1 VPTRAARIPPLSVA
15 SWILY
20 DLANTIFSLNIVSLY
35 FSLWVVNVMGAGDA
49 TYGFA
54 NSISMAVIFVASPF
68 LGALTDQAPRRMPF
82 LVVSTLACVGFT
94 LLLGHGGLERSLL
107 CFVIANI
114 AYQAG
119 LQFYDA
125 LLPEV
130 STEKNRGRIGGI
142 GIAAGYLGSVIGIL
156 TGRALI
162 GGVETLPR
170 AEQTARYVLLFQL
183 TAVLF
188 LVFSL
193 PCFFLVRE
201 RVKRDRRLTRRSLA
215 IAIRQVGT
223 TLRSSRRHT
232 GLVRFLVGRVFYT
245 DAVNT
250 VVTFMGIYVTNEVGF
265 SADEA
270 SLVLL
275 VAILFAVAGG
285 LLWGGVV
292 DRIGPKRALNRVLEL
307 WVLVFVW
314 AATVGFLKL
323 PGAWFWP
330 VPCLAGIALGGTWT
344 ADRPFMLRLTP
355 PGRVGEFY
363 GLYGMVGRF
372 AAITGPLIWALVADV
387 LGLGRPAAVIT
398 LLGGVVAGYVILRP
412 VSDALQSSDPQSGD
426 PQSSDPQS
434 DDPRSGD
441 SSPAD

>member
-1 VPTRAARIPPLSVA
+1 MADSKVRPLSIA
-15 SWILY
+15 SWVLY

-49 TYGFA
+49 AYGLA

-82 LVVSTLACVGFT
+82 LVLSTIACVSLT
-94 LLLGHGGLERSLL
+94 LLLGSGGLQRSLFY
-107 CFVIANI
+107 FVIANI

-156 TGRALI
+156 TGRALLD
-162 GGVETLPR
+162 GVEALPEP
-170 AEQTARYVLLFQL
+170 EQTARYVLLFRV
-183 TAVLF
+183 TACLF
-188 LVFSL
+188 LAFSV

-201 RVKRDRRLTRRSLA
+201 RVKSSRHFTAGSVTA
-215 IAIRQVGT
+215 AIRQVT
-223 TLRSSRRHT
+223 KTLRSTGRYP

-245 DAVNT
+245 DSVNT
-250 VVTFMGIYVTNEVGF
+250 VITFMGIYVTNEVGF

-275 VAILFAVAGG
+275 IAILFAVAGG
-285 LLWGGVV
+285 LVWGFVV
-292 DRIGPKRALNRVLEL
+292 DRIGPKRALNRVLQL
-307 WVLVFVW
+307 WVVVFVW
-314 AATVGFLKL
+314 AAVVGFLRL

-355 PGRVGEFY
+355 PDRVGEFY

-372 AAITGPLIWALVADV
+372 AAITGPFIWGLVADV

-398 LLGGVVAGYVILRP
+398 LLGGILAGYVILMP
-412 VSDALQSSDPQSGD
+412 VSDTVRISDAEEVASG
-426 PQSSDPQS
+426 PNVLGA
-434 DDPRSGD
+434 RR
-441 SSPAD
+441 PAD

>member
-1 VPTRAARIPPLSVA
+1 MADPKVRPLSVA
-15 SWILY
+15 SWVLY

-49 TYGFA
+49 AYGFA

-82 LVVSTLACVGFT
+82 LVVSTLVCVGFT
-94 LLLGHGGLERSLL
+94 LLLGGGGLQRSLFY
-107 CFVIANI
+107 FVIANI

-130 STEKNRGRIGGI
+130 TTEKNRGRIGGI

-156 TGRALI
+156 TGRALL
-162 GGVETLPR
+162 GGVETLHEP
-170 AEQTARYVLLFQL
+170 EQTARYALLFRV
-183 TAVLF
+183 TACLF
-188 LVFSL
+188 LAFSL

-201 RVKRDRRLTRRSLA
+201 RVMSDRHLTPGSISA
-215 IAIRQVGT
+215 AIRQVGQ
-223 TLRSSRRHT
+223 TLRSSGRHP

-250 VVTFMGIYVTNEVGF
+250 VITFMGIYVTNEVGF

-275 VAILFAVAGG
+275 IAILFAVAGG
-285 LLWGGVV
+285 LLWGSVV
-292 DRIGPKRALNRVLEL
+292 DRIGPKRTLNRVLQL
-307 WVLVFVW
+307 WVVVFVW
-314 AATVGFLKL
+314 AAVVGFLRL

-372 AAITGPLIWALVADV
+372 AAITGPFIWALVVDV
-387 LGLGRPAAVIT
+387 LGLGRPAAVLT
-398 LLGGVVAGYVILRP
+398 LLGGIVIGYVILIP
-412 VSDALQSSDPQSGD
+412 VSDA
-426 PQSSDPQS
+426 
-434 DDPRSGD
+434 PR
-441 SSPAD
+441 PAD